1 MNIINMTSI
10 IISMVALAICIIT
23 AISGILKD
31 GVKGLD
37 KNKKVIAISFV
48 VYAIFFLV
56 FFLTQ

>member
-10 IISMVALAICIIT
+10 IISMVALAICIMT

-56 FFLTQ
+56 FF